1 MINPP
6 NNNTQFVIATENN
19 QMVKQSNFLIN
30 ARYGMT
36 LLERRIYLKMVSMV
50 KPDDE
55 DFKDI
60 VIDAAVLIEELGLQ
74 RSSAYTEFRNATKKL
89 MHCICEINENKKLI
103 QVALISSA
111 TYIKG
116 QGLIIL
122 HFDPAIKPYLLN
134 IKNQFTLFDLEE
146 AFSIKS
152 NHSLRVYELLK
163 QYSSTGIRVISLE
176 DLRFSLN
183 ISEEQYP
190 SYYDFKKRIILQAQ
204 KDLEKTPMAFK
215 FKELKLGKRVINI
228 EFTFTPIL
236 VPIKKEKT
244 PKKKELLQEL
254 NISEVNNI
262 SKNDTFKDV
271 DLVGRAK
278 VYEGLINLKM
288 SDYQAKAVMQKASDK
303 EIYQVLYQVTI
314 ALLDPKIK
322 NKPAYAYSVFK
333 KKFNLD

>member
-74 RSSAYTEFRNATKKL
+74 KSSAYVEFRNATKKL
-89 MHCICEINENKKLI
+89 LHCICEINENKRLI

-163 QYSSTGIRVISLE
+163 QYSYTGFRVMSLE

-215 FKELKLGKRVINI
+215 FKEIKSGKRVTNI
-228 EFTFTPIL
+228 EFTFTPIPVL
-236 VPIKKEKT
+236 VKKEKM
-244 PKKKELLQEL
+244 PKKELITEL
-254 NISEVNNI
+254 NPSKIDIPYVEVVRVAPINRVRAYDTLMSLNI
-262 SKNDTFKDV
+262 
-271 DLVGRAK
+271 
-278 VYEGLINLKM
+278 
-288 SDYQAKAVMQKASDK
+288 SDYQARKVLEYANDK
-303 EIYQVLYQVTI
+303 EIFKVAYDLKILI
-314 ALLDPKIK
+314 ADPKIK
-322 NKPAYAYSVFK
+322 NKEAYAYGALK
-333 KKFNLD
+333 NKFGIE